1 MFDLRR
7 FTGREMRLG
16 DKLLEF
22 NWGFL
27 LLLTVISSMGFAML
41 YSVADGSFSPWAM
54 KQMIRF
60 VLGVGIMIVVAVI
73 DLRLWMRIAYPMYA
87 IALALVAAVDIVG
100 FKGMGAQRWLNL
112 GIIQIQPSEI
122 MKVAILL
129 ALARY
134 FHGLTLEETS
144 RIKNLIV
151 PLLLVVVP
159 VGLVVKQPDLG
170 TAILLTVS
178 GVVLF
183 FAAGLAWRYFI
194 FGGAAVLAAIPVI
207 WDRLHDYQRNRV
219 FTFLDPERDPLG
231 AGYHILQSKIALGS
245 GGVFGKGFMAGT
257 QAHLNFLPE
266 KADRLHLHD
275 VERGAWL
282 RRRVDAAR
290 LLFGGADLLF
300 QRRHTVPQPVRPSAG
315 AGHRRDVLLLCL
327 HQYRDG
333 DGASSGGRRAA
344 APRVLWRHG
353 HAVADVRLR
362 SADERLYPQERRNRP
377 QPQRLLVGAGP
388 RGGGPEKAEIRA
400 GEERR

>member
-1 MFDLRR
+1 MLDLRR
-7 FTGREMRLG
+7 FTGRDMRIS
-16 DKLLEF
+16 DKLMDF

-27 LLLTVISSMGFAML
+27 LLLAVISSMGFAML
-41 YSVADGSFSPWAM
+41 YSVADGSFSPWAL

-60 VLGVGIMIVVAVI
+60 VVGAGIMIVVALI
-73 DLRLWMRIAYPMYA
+73 DLRLWMRIAYPLYA
-87 IALALVAAVDIVG
+87 IALVLVTAVDIVG

-112 GIIQIQPSEI
+112 GIIQLQPSEI

-134 FHGLTLEETS
+134 FHGLTLDEVS
-144 RIKNLIV
+144 RVRNLIV
-151 PLLLVVVP
+151 PLLIVVVP

-178 GVVLF
+178 GGVLF

-194 FGGAAVLAAIPVI
+194 LGGVAVLAAIPVV

-266 KADRLHLHD
+266 KQTDFIFTMLCEELGFVGGLTLLALYAVVLIYSFSVAMQCRNQF
-275 VERGAWL
+275 G
-282 RRRVDAAR
+282 R
-290 LLFGGADLLF
+290 LLALGISVSFFFYVFINSAMVMGLLPVVGVPLPLVSYGGTAMLSLMFAFGLLMS
-300 QRRHTVPQPVRPSAG
+300 VYI
-315 AGHRRDVLLLCL
+315 HRNLEI
-327 HQYRDG
+327 
-333 DGASSGGRRAA
+333 A
-344 APRVLWRHG
+344 
-353 HAVADVRLR
+353 
-362 SADERLYPQERRNRP
+362 
-377 QPQRLLVGAGP
+377 
-388 RGGGPEKAEIRA
+388 RGNNAFW
-400 GEERR
+400 

>member
-1 MFDLRR
+1 MLDLRR
-7 FTGREMRLG
+7 FTGRDMRIIDNLM
-16 DKLLEF
+16 EF

-27 LLLTVISSMGFAML
+27 LLLAVISSMGFAML
-41 YSVADGSFSPWAM
+41 YSVADGSFSPWAL

-60 VLGVGIMIVVAVI
+60 VVGAGIMIVVALV
-73 DLRLWMRIAYPMYA
+73 DLRLWMRIAYPLSA
-87 IALALVAAVDIVG
+87 IALVLVTAVDIVG

-112 GIIQIQPSEI
+112 GIIQLQPSEI

-134 FHGLTLEETS
+134 FHGLTLDEVS
-144 RIKNLIV
+144 RVRNLIV
-151 PLLLVVVP
+151 PLLIVVVP

-178 GVVLF
+178 GGVLF

-194 FGGAAVLAAIPVI
+194 LGGVAVLAAIPVV

-266 KADRLHLHD
+266 KQTDFIFTMLCEELGFVGGLTLLALYAVVLIYSFSVAMQCRNQF
-275 VERGAWL
+275 G
-282 RRRVDAAR
+282 R
-290 LLFGGADLLF
+290 LLALGISVSFFFYVFINSAMVMGLLPVVGVPLPLVSYGGTAMLSLMFAFGLLMS
-300 QRRHTVPQPVRPSAG
+300 VYI
-315 AGHRRDVLLLCL
+315 HRNLEI
-327 HQYRDG
+327 
-333 DGASSGGRRAA
+333 A
-344 APRVLWRHG
+344 
-353 HAVADVRLR
+353 
-362 SADERLYPQERRNRP
+362 
-377 QPQRLLVGAGP
+377 
-388 RGGGPEKAEIRA
+388 RGNNAFW
-400 GEERR
+400 

>member
-7 FTGREMRLG
+7 FTGREMRIG
-16 DKLLEF
+16 DKLFEF

-27 LLLTVISSMGFAML
+27 LLLTVISCMGFAML
-41 YSVADGSFSPWAM
+41 YSVADGNFSPWAW
-54 KQMIRF
+54 KQMVRF
-60 VLGVGIMIVVAVI
+60 VLGAGIMVVVALI
-73 DLRLWMRIAYPMYA
+73 DLRLWMRVAYPMYA
-87 IALALVAAVDIVG
+87 VALVLVAAVDVVG

-129 ALARY
+129 ALSRY
-134 FHGLTLEETS
+134 FHGLTLDEVS
-144 RIKNLIV
+144 RVKNLIV
-151 PLLLVVVP
+151 PLLLIFVP

-194 FGGAAVLAAIPVI
+194 LGGVAVLAAIPVI
-207 WDRLHDYQRNRV
+207 WGRLHDYQRNRV

-266 KADRLHLHD
+266 KQTDFIFTMLGEELGFVGGLTLLAFYSVVLIFSFSVAMQCRNQF
-275 VERGAWL
+275 G
-282 RRRVDAAR
+282 R
-290 LLFGGADLLF
+290 LLALGVSITFFFYVFINTAMVMGLLPVVGVPLPLVSYGGTAMLSLMFAFGLLMSVYIH
-300 QRRHTVPQPVRPSAG
+300 RNLEIARSPSAF
-315 AGHRRDVLLLCL
+315 
-327 HQYRDG
+327 
-333 DGASSGGRRAA
+333 
-344 APRVLWRHG
+344 W
-353 HAVADVRLR
+353 
-362 SADERLYPQERRNRP
+362 
-377 QPQRLLVGAGP
+377 
-388 RGGGPEKAEIRA
+388 
-400 GEERR
+400 